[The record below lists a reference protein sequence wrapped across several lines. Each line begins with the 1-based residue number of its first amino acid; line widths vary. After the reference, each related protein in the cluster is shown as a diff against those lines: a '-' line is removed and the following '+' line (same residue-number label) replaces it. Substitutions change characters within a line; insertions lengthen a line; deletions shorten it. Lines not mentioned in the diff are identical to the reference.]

1 MTRPLYER
9 IASEQD
15 RLLERSDLGER
26 LVRRLAREP
35 LQKPAPRRFVWALV
49 AAAAAFA
56 GLFIALSFATPFGAL
71 AVVVDGSGGTPL
83 LGAWIGAPSA
93 RPLPLEFSDGSRIEL
108 TPESKVRLVELARS
122 GARVE
127 LANGTLHVHVVPRR
141 TTDYRLDAGPFGVHV
156 TGTRFEMSYRP
167 ERETFELFLEEG
179 QVELT
184 GCVFGKGRK
193 LAAGQSVFASCRER
207 TLDVS
212 FGRRKNPALEGAAPH
227 RVPPTEAA
235 LAPPEAAPKAISTES
250 AASERN
256 TPEKPVT
263 PGWVALARS
272 GDFAQA
278 FTIANGAGFETECAR
293 ASAAEL
299 SLLADVARHAKAPQ
313 KAEHAFLTLRRR
325 FPGTNEAALS
335 AFALGRLEF
344 DERGAYGK
352 AATWFRAYLSERP
365 SGAMTR
371 EALGRLVEACYR
383 AKDDGGAREAA
394 VLYLRDYPS
403 GPHAELARRVVSSP

>member
-1 MTRPLYER
+1 VTRALFER

-15 RLLERSDLGER
+15 RLRERGDLAER
-26 LVRRLAREP
+26 LVERLAREP
-35 LQKPAPRRFVWALV
+35 LPKAAPRRFVWAL
-49 AAAAAFA
+49 AAAAALA
-56 GLFIALSFATPFGAL
+56 MVLGIALTLTRPFGAL

-108 TPESKVRLVELARS
+108 APESKARLVALARS

-127 LANGTLHVHVVPRR
+127 LANGTLRVHVVPRR
-141 TTDYRLDAGPFGVHV
+141 TTDYRLEAGPFGVHV
-156 TGTRFEMSYRP
+156 TGTRFDMSYSP

-193 LAAGQSVFASCRER
+193 LAAGQSVRASCREH

-212 FGRRKNPALEGAAPH
+212 FGRKKPAEEKATTRSVPPAEALPALA
-227 RVPPTEAA
+227 
-235 LAPPEAAPKAISTES
+235 EAAPKVTPTES
-250 AASERN
+250 PSGERA
-256 TPEKPVT
+256 TAEKPAG
-263 PGWVALARS
+263 PRWVALARS
-272 GDFAQA
+272 GDFAEA
-278 FTIANGAGFETECAR
+278 FAVANDAGFETECAR

-299 SLLADVARHAKAPQ
+299 ALLADVARHAKASQ
-313 KAEHAFLTLRRR
+313 KAEQALLTLRRR
-325 FPGTNEAALS
+325 FPGSNEAALS
-335 AFALGRLEF
+335 AFGLGRLEF
-344 DERGAYGK
+344 DERQAYGK
-352 AATWFRAYLSERP
+352 AATWFRAYLNERP

-383 AKDDGGAREAA
+383 AKDDAGAREAA
-394 VLYLRDYPS
+394 VRYLRDYPS

>member
-1 MTRPLYER
+1 VTRALFER

-15 RLLERSDLGER
+15 RLCERGDLAER
-26 LVRRLAREP
+26 LVQRLAREP
-35 LQKPAPRRFVWALV
+35 LPKPAPRRIVWALAAAGV
-49 AAAAAFA
+49 AAVMLGIGLGFAA
-56 GLFIALSFATPFGAL
+56 PFGPL

-108 TPESKVRLVELARS
+108 APESKARLVELARS

-127 LANGTLHVHVVPRR
+127 LANGTLRAHVVPRR
-141 TTDYRLDAGPFGVHV
+141 TTDYRLDAGPFRVHV
-156 TGTRFEMSYRP
+156 TGTRFDMSYRP
-167 ERETFELFLEEG
+167 ESETFELFLEEG

-193 LAAGQSVFASCRER
+193 LAAGQSVRASCRER

-212 FGRRKNPALEGAAPH
+212 FGRKKPPEEEAAA
-227 RVPPTEAA
+227 RSVPPA
-235 LAPPEAAPKAISTES
+235 EAAPASPEAPKVAAAES
-250 AASERN
+250 PSGERV
-256 TPEKPVT
+256 TAEKPA
-263 PGWVALARS
+263 GQRWIALARA
-272 GDFAQA
+272 GDFAEA
-278 FTIANGAGFETECAR
+278 FAVANDAGFETECAR
-293 ASAAEL
+293 ASASEL
-299 SLLADVARHAKAPQ
+299 ALLADVARHAKAPQ

-325 FPGTNEAALS
+325 FPGSNEAALS

-344 DERGAYGK
+344 DERRAYGK

-383 AKDDGGAREAA
+383 AKDDAGAREAA
-394 VLYLRDYPS
+394 VQYVREYPS